1 MGLLTRRQ
9 NYLRIAKQ
17 TVEEAL
23 NLLSPEEAA
32 SYLEL
37 ERPQFEKMPFS
48 SAMLE
53 ILGFAP

>member
-1 MGLLTRRQ
+1 MTRRQ
-9 NYLRIAKQ
+9 NYLHIAKQ
-17 TVEEAL
+17 TVEEVL
-23 NLLSPEEAA
+23 DLLSPEEAA

-37 ERPQFEKMPFS
+37 ERPQYEAMPFS